1 MGMIKGFVQEFKEFI
16 SRGSVV
22 DMAVGV
28 IVGTAFK
35 GIIDSLVNDIIMPVI
50 SRLIGGLDFSEWFIP
65 LDGNVYPTLAAAKE
79 VGAATLNYGS
89 FITVIINFLLMAF
102 VIFTM
107 IKLMNVA
114 AKKLRFKPEEEAAPT
129 TKECP
134 FCKSEIAIE
143 ATRCPHCTSEVP
155 LEPVE

>member
-1 MGMIKGFVQEFKEFI
+1 MGMVKGFIQEFKEFI

-65 LDGNVYPTLAAAKE
+65 LDGNTYPTLAAAKN

-89 FITVIINFLLMAF
+89 FITVIINFLLMAL

-107 IKLMNVA
+107 IKIMNVA
-114 AKKLRFKPEEEAAPT
+114 AKKLHFKSEEEAAPT
-129 TKECP
+129 TKKCP